1 MASSDLLV
9 RFWGVR
15 GSYPVPGPNTMKIG
29 GNTSC
34 VEVRS
39 RTHRIILDSG
49 TGIIKL
55 GDRILAEHHQQYPNG
70 SEPLML
76 SILLSHTHHDHIQGL
91 PFFQPAYKAYAA
103 LYIFGP
109 QLLGADLRESISE
122 IMTAR
127 YCPVR
132 LEELNSHKVIENMA
146 NTDRLLFQNNVKV
159 PQLYSERQELP
170 KIKKD
175 DLLVK
180 VMRSYAHPKDG
191 VFVYR
196 IENNG
201 HAVVYATDT
210 EGYQGGDSRLI
221 KFAQGAN
228 VLIHDAQYMHEEYT
242 NGNPTKQGFGHS
254 TVEMACE
261 VAEKANVKH
270 LILFHHDPDH
280 DDAQMEAIENRA
292 RSLFSN
298 SQAAHEGLEISF

>member
-15 GSYPVPGPNTMKIG
+15 GSYPVPGAKTMKIG

-39 RTHRIILDSG
+39 RVHRIILDSG

-55 GDRILAEHHQQYPNG
+55 GDRILAEHRAQHPG
-70 SEPLML
+70 GTAPLTL
-76 SILLSHTHHDHIQGL
+76 TILLSHTHHDHIQGL
-91 PFFQPAYKAYAA
+91 PFFQPAYKAYASI
-103 LYIFGP
+103 YIFGP

-122 IMTAR
+122 IMTAS

-146 NTDRLLFQNNVKV
+146 NTDRLLFQNTSPV
-159 PQLYSERQELP
+159 PQLYSERHDLP

-175 DLLVK
+175 DLLVT

-201 HAVVYATDT
+201 HSVVYATDT
-210 EGYQGGDSRLI
+210 EGYLGGDSRLI
-221 KFAQGAN
+221 KFAQGAD
-228 VLIHDAQYMHEEYT
+228 VLIHDAQYVHEEYV
-242 NGNPTKQGFGHS
+242 NGNFTKQGFGHS

-261 VAEKANVKH
+261 VTEKAKAKK
-270 LILFHHDPDH
+270 LLLFHHDPDH
-280 DDAQMEAIENRA
+280 DDAQMEEIEKRA
-292 RSLFSN
+292 RALFRS
-298 SQAAHEGLEISF
+298 SQAAREGMEIAY

>member
-15 GSYPVPGPNTMKIG
+15 GSYPVPGANTMKIG

-34 VEVRS
+34 VEVQS
-39 RTHRIILDSG
+39 RMHRLILDCG

-55 GDRILAEHHQQYPNG
+55 GEHLLAEHHKQHPNG
-70 SEPLML
+70 AAPLQL
-76 SILLSHTHHDHIQGL
+76 CILLSHTHHDHIQGL
-91 PFFQPAYKAYAA
+91 PFFQPAYKAYAS

-109 QLLGADLRESISE
+109 QLLGVDLRESISE
-122 IMTAR
+122 IMTER

-132 LEELNSHKVIENMA
+132 LEELNAYKVIENMA
-146 NTDRLLFQNNVKV
+146 NNDRLLFQNNTKV
-159 PQLYSERQELP
+159 PQLYSERHELP
-170 KIKKD
+170 KIRRD
-175 DLLVK
+175 DLLVR

-201 HAVVYATDT
+201 TSVVYATDT

-221 KFAQGAN
+221 QFAQGATL
-228 VLIHDAQYMHEEYT
+228 LIHDSQYLSEEYT
-242 NGNPTKQGFGHS
+242 GGTPTKQGFGHS

-261 VAEKANVKH
+261 VAAKAKVKQ
-270 LILFHHDPDH
+270 LVLFHHDPDH
-280 DDAQMEAIENRA
+280 SDDLMLEIERRA
-292 RSLFSN
+292 KSLFKD
-298 SQAAHEGLEISF
+298 SQAAREGMELSL